1 MSAEKRIALGI
12 SMVDRW
18 RAKGYQSDRSVH
30 FVEDMLLRLNRGRAL
45 STKQRA
51 WYDEAVLS
59 DPPAPKNEEMVNRL
73 LEDADLEGM
82 EKVSSTIR
90 DFAHKLSRGW
100 SLSEKQQAFLNKL
113 TTKADTIRQ
122 NGRWMPTPQQKK
134 EIEMGVAFCRR
145 YTAYYLGGQPG
156 VSKALYECKQW
167 LSGDIAWLD
176 EWSANRMMKVCKG
189 DRSKLADAQDRWVSG
204 SLVTTRDGE
213 VGLVLSTPEVSDAGR
228 GAIKLLINGFP
239 KLVDVSH
246 IKKDR
251 RRKKTA

>member
-1 MSAEKRIALGI
+1 
-12 SMVDRW
+12 
-18 RAKGYQSDRSVH
+18 
-30 FVEDMLLRLNRGRAL
+30 
-45 STKQRA
+45 
-51 WYDEAVLS
+51 
-59 DPPAPKNEEMVNRL
+59 
-73 LEDADLEGM
+73 
-82 EKVSSTIR
+82 
-90 DFAHKLSRGW
+90 
-100 SLSEKQQAFLNKL
+100 
-113 TTKADTIRQ
+113 
-122 NGRWMPTPQQKK
+122 MPTPQQKK

-189 DRSKLADAQDRWVSG
+189 DRSKLADAQDRWASG